1 MLRPDDLEALLAV
14 CMVQGGFAV
23 CAYCSK
29 FCFLA
34 RRNPCLESLKL
45 RIGGFFP
52 QRCGALSR
60 RRSHSRR
67 IVPMRSAVTAP
78 DVGGHNLGLKGVLP
92 TLLAVPIPK
101 LTIGSWNSRS
111 RLSAPEGACRA

>member
-52 QRCGALSR
+52 QRCGALFPSAFSLAPHRPDAECRYGAR
-60 RRSHSRR
+60 RWWAQPWSQGR
-67 IVPMRSAVTAP
+67 PPNA
-78 DVGGHNLGLKGVLP
+78 
-92 TLLAVPIPK
+92 
-101 LTIGSWNSRS
+101 
-111 RLSAPEGACRA
+111 ACRADTKVDHWLMEQ